1 MVAAAILAAGRA
13 IEVRPAVVVATE
25 EGIDR
30 AVEVLRA
37 GGLVAL
43 PTETV
48 YGLAADAANPD
59 AVRRVFAAKGR
70 PPDHPL
76 IVHLAS
82 AADLHRWAAEVPP
95 AAERLAAAC
104 WPGPLTLVL
113 ARGPDVLDVVTGGR
127 PTVGLRVPDQPVAL
141 AVLRRFGGGLAAPS
155 ANRFGRVS
163 PTRAEHVV
171 ADLGDR
177 VDLFLD
183 GGPCQV
189 GVESTI
195 VEVVGERAC
204 VLRVGVLTADEL
216 SAIAG
221 IPVAVDTSGPAR
233 APGMLASHYAPR
245 ARVLPTEPGGLTEA
259 LAALPEGTRAVV
271 LAEASPPGLPAG
283 VGLLEPVGDATGY
296 ARHLYERLRAADD
309 LGADLVIAVLPA
321 PEGPGLAVR
330 DRLRRAAHPG

>member
-1 MVAAAILAAGRA
+1 MA
-13 IEVRPAVVVATE
+13 RPQVVPATD

-48 YGLAADAANPD
+48 YGLAADAANPE

-82 AADLHRWAAEVPP
+82 AADLSRWAAEVPP

-113 ARGPDVLDVVTGGR
+113 PRAPGVLDVVTGGR
-127 PTVGLRVPDQPVAL
+127 PTVGLRVPDQPVAA
-141 AVLRRFGGGLAAPS
+141 AVLARFGGGLAAPS

-171 ADLGDR
+171 ADLGER
-177 VDLFLD
+177 VDLVLD
-183 GGPCQV
+183 GGPCRV
-189 GVESTI
+189 GLESTI
-195 VEVVGERAC
+195 VEVVGDRAS
-204 VLRVGVLTADEL
+204 VLRVGVLTAEEL
-216 SAIAG
+216 TAIAG
-221 IPVAVDTSGPAR
+221 IPVTAEASSPAR

-245 ARVLPTEPGGLTEA
+245 ARVVLVEPGQLAGAIEA
-259 LAALPEGTRAVV
+259 LTDGTRAVV
-271 LAEASPPGLPAG
+271 LAETLPADLPAT
-283 VGLLEPVGDATGY
+283 VELLEPVGDAVGY

-309 LGADLVIAVLPA
+309 LGADVVLAVLPA
-321 PEGPGLAVR
+321 PVGSGLAVR
-330 DRLRRAAHPG
+330 DRLRRAAHG

>member
-1 MVAAAILAAGRA
+1 MAIPQ
-13 IEVRPAVVVATE
+13 VVPATD
-25 EGIDR
+25 EGIAR
-30 AVEVLRA
+30 AVEVLRS

-48 YGLAADAANPD
+48 YGLAADASNLE

-70 PPDHPL
+70 PPGHPL

-82 AADLHRWAAEVPP
+82 AADLPRWAAEVPP

-113 ARGPDVLDVVTGGR
+113 PRAPGVLDAVTGGR
-127 PTVGLRVPDQPVAL
+127 PTVGLRVPDQPVAAEVL
-141 AVLRRFGGGLAAPS
+141 ARFGGGLAAPS

-171 ADLGDR
+171 ADLGER
-177 VDLFLD
+177 VDLVLD
-183 GGPCQV
+183 GGPCRV

-195 VEVVGERAC
+195 VEVVGDRAS
-204 VLRVGVLTADEL
+204 VLRVGVLTAEEL
-216 SAIAG
+216 TDIAG
-221 IPVAVDTSGPAR
+221 IPVAAEAPGPAR

-245 ARVLPTEPGGLTEA
+245 ARVVLAEPGQLAGAIEA
-259 LAALPEGTRAVV
+259 IPEGTRAVV
-271 LAEASPPGLPAG
+271 LAETLPPDLPAAL
-283 VGLLEPVGDATGY
+283 GLLEPVGDAAGY

-309 LGADLVIAVLPA
+309 LGADVVIAVLPA
-321 PEGPGLAVR
+321 PEGSGLAVR
-330 DRLRRAAHPG
+330 DRLRRAAHG

>member
-1 MVAAAILAAGRA
+1 MA
-13 IEVRPAVVVATE
+13 RPQVVPATD

-48 YGLAADAANPD
+48 YGLAADAANPE

-82 AADLHRWAAEVPP
+82 AADLSRWAAEVPP

-113 ARGPDVLDVVTGGR
+113 PRAPGVLDVVTGGR
-127 PTVGLRVPDQPVAL
+127 PTVGLRVPDQPVAA
-141 AVLRRFGGGLAAPS
+141 AVLARFGGGLAAPS

-171 ADLGDR
+171 ADLGER
-177 VDLFLD
+177 VDLVLD
-183 GGPCQV
+183 GGPCRV
-189 GVESTI
+189 GLESTI
-195 VEVVGERAC
+195 VEVVGDRAS
-204 VLRVGVLTADEL
+204 VLRVGVLTAEEL
-216 SAIAG
+216 TAIAG
-221 IPVAVDTSGPAR
+221 IPVTAEASGPAR

-245 ARVLPTEPGGLTEA
+245 ARVVLVEPGQLAGAIEA
-259 LAALPEGTRAVV
+259 LTDGTRAVV
-271 LAEASPPGLPAG
+271 LAETLPADLPAT
-283 VGLLEPVGDATGY
+283 VELLEPVGDAVGY

-309 LGADLVIAVLPA
+309 LGADVVLAVLPA
-321 PEGPGLAVR
+321 PVGSGLAVR
-330 DRLRRAAHPG
+330 DRLRRAAHG